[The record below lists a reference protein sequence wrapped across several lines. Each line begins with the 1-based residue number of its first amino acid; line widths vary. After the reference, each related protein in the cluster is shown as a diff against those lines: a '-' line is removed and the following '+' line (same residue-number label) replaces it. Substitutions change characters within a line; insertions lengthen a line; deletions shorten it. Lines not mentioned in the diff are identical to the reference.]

1 MALIKPCF
9 LWDDTYCCKK
19 YTCAAEIPE
28 IDTLNPWP
36 CFAIIWP
43 PSPATARDDDHEQ
56 RMRWLIYSWV
66 WWGVRSRTRSLFSTR
81 YLQSAHTTHDSIS
94 ILHHRHDLTSVNPV
108 RFSPARR
115 PCLKLWILSSSHNTT
130 AGLQKRG
137 SRYLVEN
144 RPCQPGRCTYEA
156 RYSKHGKPDVNWSS
170 RSIYTKQC

>member
-1 MALIKPCF
+1 MALIKPSF
-9 LWDDTYCCKK
+9 LWHDTYCWW
-19 YTCAAEIPE
+19 EIYLCRRNSRNRHSQPL
-28 IDTLNPWP
+28 TVL
-36 CFAIIWP
+36 AIILP
-43 PSPATARDDDHEQ
+43 PSPATARDDDHE
-56 RMRWLIYSWV
+56 RMRWLIYPWV

-115 PCLKLWILSSSHNTT
+115 PCLKLWILSSSHNAT

-137 SRYLVEN
+137 SRYLVES

-156 RYSKHGKPDVNWSS
+156 RYNKHGKPDVKWGS